1 MEYKTIQSNKNN
13 KNKKRENKQ
22 KYLIY
27 GKLPKIELSIQEVMF
42 LGYLKLILITRK
54 NNSILKNQT
63 FILESLLVIQGYEEH
78 IH

>member
-27 GKLPKIELSIQEVMF
+27 GKLPIIELSIQEVMF

-54 NNSILKNQT
+54 
-63 FILESLLVIQGYEEH
+63 E
-78 IH
+78 